1 MKLNVFRRRKQ
12 FAVTFEKYV
21 LTKYGGFED
30 VVRLIE
36 S

>member
-1 MKLNVFRRRKQ
+1 MKLFRRRKQ
-12 FAVTFEKYV
+12 FAVTFEEYV

-30 VVRLIE
+30 VVRLRE